1 MADSM
6 QLMQTSALYT
16 IQNRIEGWNPPLR
29 HPVWTASNSR
39 RKRGVWKSCLTP
51 ARSCRLEMLR
61 RGGPATPIAP
71 GDGF

>member
-39 RKRGVWKSCLTP
+39 RKRGV
-51 ARSCRLEMLR
+51 
-61 RGGPATPIAP
+61 
-71 GDGF
+71 